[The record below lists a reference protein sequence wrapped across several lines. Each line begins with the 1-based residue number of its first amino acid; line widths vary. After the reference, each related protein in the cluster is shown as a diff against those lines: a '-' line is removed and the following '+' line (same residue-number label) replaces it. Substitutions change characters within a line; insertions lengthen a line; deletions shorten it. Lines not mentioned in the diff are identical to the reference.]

1 MQEKTRKLIMYIS
14 LAVAVIIAV
23 CAIMFAANQTK
34 FGGLFD
40 VAFWVLI
47 CYIGCSLLVW
57 LFYGIISLK
66 DKPKKSC
73 SICWCRCRC
82 CRSFCPSRFRRHYA
96 EGTPTPLQNFRIRSQ
111 THRHCLLC
119 NLYHCHRRFG
129 SDDLFRYFKS
139 F

>member
-47 CYIGCSLLVW
+47 CYIG
-57 LFYGIISLK
+57 
-66 DKPKKSC
+66 
-73 SICWCRCRC
+73 
-82 CRSFCPSRFRRHYA
+82 
-96 EGTPTPLQNFRIRSQ
+96 
-111 THRHCLLC
+111 
-119 NLYHCHRRFG
+119 
-129 SDDLFRYFKS
+129 
-139 F
+139 